1 MSSQS
6 LQNLVLSVTKRV
18 LYPSSLQCSTC
29 IGCKP
34 LLFLPEHF
42 LHHDQVKLVAHMHEV
57 TILKLTHDE
66 VLVLYSTEDRSASAD
81 GIWQG
86 LLLLLTFAT
95 SEKHSII

>member
-1 MSSQS
+1 
-6 LQNLVLSVTKRV
+6 
-18 LYPSSLQCSTC
+18 
-29 IGCKP
+29 
-34 LLFLPEHF
+34 
-42 LHHDQVKLVAHMHEV
+42 MHEV